1 MKNILNR
8 VNVFLL
14 LFLSISSL
22 IYAQDY
28 TSVDAKIKAYPKA
41 FTNVDRLA
49 GRVNADFKT
58 EEEKARA
65 FFTWIASNIKYD
77 YPKMERMI
85 NKDSITM
92 NSYLPDEKAAL
103 KTLVQRKGVCQD
115 YAVLYKV
122 LAEKIGLEVV
132 VVSGF
137 AKNEVEDI
145 GITPFETNHAWNAV
159 KIAGEWKLLDATWG
173 AGEMFFGVN
182 TKPVFKLNNS
192 YFFSDPVKF
201 SLNHFPEDKAWLFA
215 DTTFEE
221 YIQSPLFYDI
231 NFDISTP
238 WEGVLDKSKMTSI
251 SFRVKGLESDD
262 IIYYSFGNKD
272 FSLDIEPEIIDGI
285 ANFSIPL
292 TKDSGE
298 SLYVYVNS
306 DCKIAY
312 RIE

>member
-1 MKNILNR
+1 MKKTSKLLTIS
-8 VNVFLL
+8 LL
-14 LFLSISSL
+14 LFLGFIAN
-22 IYAQDY
+22 AQDY
-28 TSVDAKIKAYPKA
+28 ASVDAKIKAYPKA
-41 FTNVDRLA
+41 FTSVDRLA

-65 FFTWIASNIKYD
+65 LFTWIASNIKYD
-77 YPKMERMI
+77 YPKRDRI
-85 NKDSITM
+85 VNKDSTTM
-92 NSYLPDEKAAL
+92 NLYLSDDKAAL

-115 YAVLYKV
+115 YAVLFKV
-122 LAEKIGLEVV
+122 LAEKIGLEAV

-145 GITPFETNHAWNAV
+145 GITPLEANHAWNAV

-173 AGEMFFGVN
+173 AGAISFGGN
-182 TKPVFKLNNS
+182 SKPVFELNDG

-231 NFDISTP
+231 NFDIFTP
-238 WEGVLDKSKMTSI
+238 REGVIDKSKMSLI
-251 SFRVKGLESDD
+251 SFRLKGLEPDD
-262 IIYYSFGNKD
+262 LIVYSFDNIY
-272 FSLDIEPEIIDGI
+272 SEDIEPEIVDRV

-292 TKDSGE
+292 NQDSRGA
-298 SLYVYVNS
+298 LYSYVNF
-306 DCKIAY
+306 DCKVAY